1 MSKTKNEIPK
11 PVVYGTCFVAAIV
24 TFSLIKSVLALST
37 IGLIGG
43 LVWIRASKPPMEFKE
58 GPFMPLSEPSP
69 QRRRYLK
76 VKDIDDDESM
86 AA

>member
-1 MSKTKNEIPK
+1 MPKAKNEITK
-11 PVVYGTCFVAAIV
+11 PVVYGSCFVAAIV

-43 LVWIRASKPPMEFKE
+43 LIWIRASKPPMEFKE

-76 VKDIDDDESM
+76 AKDIDDDERR

>member
-1 MSKTKNEIPK
+1 MTKAKNEIPK
-11 PVVYGTCFVAAIV
+11 PLVYGTCFVGAIV

>member
-1 MSKTKNEIPK
+1 MSKAKNEIPK
-11 PVVYGTCFVAAIV
+11 PLVYATCFAGAIV

-76 VKDIDDDESM
+76 VKDVDDDERR